1 MAAQTKMT
9 RWLIRAAVVALLGVL
24 VSPVIVRPAQA
35 QACTLSDKLVPSCG
49 LLLGAWSNNHG
60 VGSGFKARLLEHE
73 QRIGRQVRIV
83 HNYHSPSEPPPL
95 TADEVFF
102 AARPNTIVWVNWW
115 PAAKWADAAGGNAT
129 VNARIAAVAD
139 SIKGVAPSKIMLTIV
154 HEPENDVLAGS
165 TACPVDGRRHY
176 GTAGTPADYR
186 AMWRN
191 VRSIFTARGSSNVVF
206 NMNYMGY
213 VPNWACEFKDLWPG
227 NDLVDWVTWNPYS
240 LNGSTETWDRTIN
253 SFYSWMSANNDA
265 THDFLS
271 KPWGVG
277 EFGVGSKATRAF
289 EYQYYTDA
297 KAAIDA
303 GRFSRLKYYSV
314 YDAIGAFETRTNYDT
329 AGVLNPTEQTKY
341 NAFAN
346 DPLFLSS

>member
-1 MAAQTKMT
+1 MPEHKKRMRWFAMPAAIT
-9 RWLIRAAVVALLGVL
+9 LLGVL
-24 VSPVIVRPAQA
+24 ISPVIVPPAQA
-35 QACTLSDKLVPSCG
+35 QACTLNDQLVPSCG

-60 VGSGFKARLLEHE
+60 VGSSLRARTLEHE
-73 QRIGRQVRIV
+73 QRIGRRVRIV
-83 HNYHSPSEPPPL
+83 HNYHSASEPPPL

-102 AARPNTIVWVNWW
+102 ATRPNTIVWVNWW

-139 SIKGVAPSKIMLTIV
+139 SIKNVAPSKIMLTLV

-165 TACPVDGRRHY
+165 TACPVDGRRRY

-191 VRSIFTARGSSNVVF
+191 VRSIFSARGSTNVVF

-240 LNGSTETWDRTIN
+240 LNGTTDSWDRTIG
-253 SFYSWMSANNDA
+253 SFYDWMTANNDA

-271 KPWGVG
+271 KPWGIG

-289 EYQYYTDA
+289 EYRYYTDA

-303 GRFSRLKYYSV
+303 GRFPRLKYYAV
-314 YDAIGAFETRTNYDT
+314 FDAIGAFETRTNYDT
-329 AGVLNPTEQTKY
+329 AGRLNPSEQARY

-346 DPLFLSS
+346 DPLFFSG

>member
-1 MAAQTKMT
+1 MPDQMKTARRLAVT
-9 RWLIRAAVVALLGVL
+9 AVVALLAVL
-24 VSPVIVRPAQA
+24 AAPVTGPPAQA
-35 QACTLSDKLVPSCG
+35 QTCTLSDKLVPSCG

-60 VGSGFKARLLEHE
+60 AGSSFKARILEHE

-83 HNYHSPSEPPPL
+83 HNYHAASEPPPL

-102 AARPNTIVWVNWW
+102 ATRPNTIVWVNWW
-115 PAAKWADAAGGNAT
+115 PAAHWADAAGGNAT

-139 SIKGVAPSKIMLTIV
+139 SIKRVAPSKVMLTIV

-165 TACPVDGRRHY
+165 TACPVDGKRHY

-213 VPNWACEFKDLWPG
+213 VPNWGCEFKDLWPG

-240 LNGSTETWDRTIN
+240 LNGTTETWDRTTT
-253 SFYSWMSANNDA
+253 SFYGWMSANSDA
-265 THDFLS
+265 AHDFLS
-271 KPWGVG
+271 KPWGIG

-289 EYQYYTDA
+289 EYQYYADA
-297 KAAIDA
+297 QVAIDA
-303 GRFSRLKYYSV
+303 GRFPRLKYYSV
-314 YDAIGAFETRTNYDT
+314 FDASGAFETRTNYDT
-329 AGVLNPTEQTKY
+329 AGVLDPTEQARY
-341 NAFAN
+341 NALAQ
-346 DPLFLSS
+346 DPLFLSG